1 MSSETLYR
9 KYRSKDFSEVIGQEH
24 ITKTLLNSIKNDS
37 FAHAYLLTG
46 PRGVG
51 KTTVAR
57 LFAYKVNGV
66 KYGGDE
72 TYSDIIEIDAASNRR
87 IDEIRELREK
97 VNITPSALK
106 YKVYI
111 IDEVHMLTKEAFNAL
126 LKTLEEPPEHAIFV
140 LATTD
145 FHKVPD
151 TIKSR
156 CIRFAF
162 SSIPEASIKEH
173 LKDIAKKES
182 IDIEDEA
189 LEIIADNS
197 DGSFRDAI
205 SLLDQFR
212 NSNSKIKADYVAG
225 VLGMSPEKEIEKLLG
240 HIAGSKPLDIIE
252 SLDKLRESGSADSQ
266 IIKQLIGRL
275 REGLLGRRPA
285 LLQKPDGIKLI
296 DSLLKVDNYNDKKI
310 ALEIALLEACDDGDN
325 AQLPA
330 RADIVA
336 EEPIE
341 TSPPEKTETE
351 QPPQKQEK
359 NLQKPA
365 SAAGEDPWALILSE
379 LKSKHNTLYA
389 IARMA
394 DARIDGEVLE
404 LYFKFPFHYKQMKLE
419 KNHMQ
424 LEKVVSSVNKDI
436 KQVKLIQQDKPPA
449 QDQTK
454 EQEQPFKSISNI
466 FGPSEVLES

>member
-9 KYRSKDFSEVIGQEH
+9 KYRSKDFGQVIGQEH
-24 ITKTLLNSIKNDS
+24 ITTTLLNSIKNGN

-51 KTTVAR
+51 KTSVAR
-57 LFAYKVNGV
+57 LFAYKINDV

-97 VNITPSALK
+97 VNIAPSSLK

-126 LKTLEEPPEHAIFV
+126 LKTLEEPPEHVVFI

-162 SSIPEASIKEH
+162 SSIPEENIEKH

-182 IDIEDEA
+182 IDIEDQA
-189 LEIIADNS
+189 VEIIADNAE
-197 DGSFRDAI
+197 GSFRDAI

-212 NSNSKIKADYVAG
+212 NSEKVIKADYVAG
-225 VLGMSPEKEIEKLLG
+225 VLGMSPEKEIDKLIS
-240 HIAGSKPLDIIE
+240 HIAEAKPKDIVE
-252 SLDKLRESGSADSQ
+252 TLDKLREAGSTDSQ
-266 IIKQLIGRL
+266 IMKQLMGRL
-275 REGLLGRRPA
+275 REGLLDRKQT
-285 LLQKPDGIKLI
+285 LLPKTESVRLI
-296 DSLLKVDNYNDKKI
+296 ENLLKVDNYINKKM
-310 ALEIALLEACDDGDN
+310 ALEIALIEACTEETNNTPVKTPPVEPSDN
-325 AQLPA
+325 RRDEVQPA
-330 RADIVA
+330 ED
-336 EEPIE
+336 IE
-341 TSPPEKTETE
+341 TAKE
-351 QPPQKQEK
+351 
-359 NLQKPA
+359 NLPKINTDK
-365 SAAGEDPWALILSE
+365 SEDMWNEVLGE
-379 LKSKHNTLYA
+379 LKLKHNTLYA

-394 DARIDGEVLE
+394 EPKENGSTLE

-424 LEKVVSSVNKDI
+424 LEKVVRSVYRDV
-436 KQVKLIQQDKPPA
+436 KQVKLIQEGKTDGK
-449 QDQTK
+449 DQVK
-454 EQEQPFKSISNI
+454 NRNQPVNSISNI